1 MTRLNWDLTWHEA
14 KWFRKTK
21 ILKFGWLLKLPKILE
36 IAQKVNEC
44 PLGPVTEPNGFKL
57 DMLGPEGSLPFC
69 WTWSPKGGLRVKKVA
84 SEAKNCPKS
93 QRYWPNSQ
101 WSLSGLKLTWKLTWN
116 FWLEID
122 QKVNGIDQIVND
134 WHKKWIRI
142 GPSGLNRIGS
152 NRLKSDWI
160 EWIRFRTIA
169 LKLTRK
175 NGFESDRMDW
185 NWIES
190 DRMDWNWIESDRLD
204 WIGIF

>member
-21 ILKFGWLLKLPKILE
+21 VLKFGWLLKLPKILE

-101 WSLSGLKLTWKLTWN
+101 RSLSGLKLTWKLTRR
-116 FWLEID
+116 F
-122 QKVNGIDQIVND
+122 DQIVNE
-134 WHKKWIRI
+134 WNKKWIRI
-142 GPSGLNRIGS
+142 RSSGLNQ
-152 NRLKSDWI
+152 
-160 EWIRFRTIA
+160 
-169 LKLTRK
+169 
-175 NGFESDRMDW
+175 
-185 NWIES
+185 IES
-190 DRMDWNWIESDRLD
+190 DRIDWNLIESN
-204 WIGIF
+204 GFVSKP